1 LLPQYNSQFVD
12 FAAVADAVN
21 DNKILI
27 LADFVNDAI
36 VTDPEFEES

>member
-1 LLPQYNSQFVD
+1 LLPQYNSQFID

-21 DNKILI
+21 DNKI